1 MSYVEYFIVSTLT
14 FVRVLIPAVSKKT
27 INPKLHIFNNCF
39 DDRFSTRKWILHW
52 PACTYMDCGV
62 YALCTPCILQTQ
74 SKIGWWEGL
83 AGNKTQSLHLRHEIT
98 CVCLF
103 CLVSLSLWQTIILAT
118 AFFARRLKVVLAQ
131 DHKSL
136 TGAMNNRSTNHLIGT
151 SVSKPHTIVCSIAI
165 FHNYTG
171 KCGALWGERELCGV
185 FVLHRQLNNC
195 PFQSPST
202 QSAHI
207 VNVYTGNE
215 TAIYRGR
222 TV

>member
-1 MSYVEYFIVSTLT
+1 MANWLQPHWLYPNRFYEVALQQSLNFPPSGFDHLQM
-14 FVRVLIPAVSKKT
+14 F
-27 INPKLHIFNNCF
+27 LHTANAIKNWMVG
-39 DDRFSTRKWILHW
+39 R
-52 PACTYMDCGV
+52 P
-62 YALCTPCILQTQ
+62 
-74 SKIGWWEGL
+74 
-83 AGNKTQSLHLRHEIT
+83 GNKTQSLHLRHEIT